1 MSEEKILPVES
12 SSGLSLKDVD
22 EIEMVSY
29 RISQIQELKKSV
41 DDLNKDGQFDDVKE
55 AAEDILEQLQEG
67 HSEIL
72 DKRDKIE
79 KLGEAVKQL
88 EQLPKT

>member
-1 MSEEKILPVES
+1 MSEEKIINLES
-12 SSGLSLKDVD
+12 SSGLSFKDVD
-22 EIEMVSY
+22 EIEMVSH

-41 DDLNKDGQFDDVKE
+41 DDLNKDGQLDDVKE

-72 DKRDKIE
+72 DKKEKIE